1 MSKPFSPPST
11 ATTSAHAEPASP
23 ELTRFARQV
32 IRRVA
37 WRHALPWL
45 VRGCAAG
52 LLAAAVIL
60 LLARLTPWDGAAWWA
75 PAALLGLTG
84 VGAAVAWLTRPA
96 PPVAIR
102 SADRALR
109 LHERLVTAWEYGDRQ
124 TPILRLQRA
133 DLAERVAGLDL
144 KRRLPLHLARR
155 EAALPS
161 AGVLALVLALALP
174 TPHARAQPAVNP
186 ATHARITHAA
196 ARINTARQTA
206 ASVPPSTLAA
216 LPKVARLRQAQ
227 IARILARLQ
236 HDLAATHTQAQAL
249 RTIAQAQTALNRLA
263 NPQAAA
269 QHAALAA
276 LSAALL
282 RAAAMQK
289 LAAALQRGDP
299 RSIAA
304 AMQKLAA
311 SLSRGSAA
319 QRAALAKELQQAAH
333 AASSDASLSSA
344 LQNAATSLAQDDTSG
359 AQAALRAAGT
369 QSAADAAS
377 TAQQSALDQA
387 TSSLDNARNDVSG
400 LQDSSSPGSSGQ
412 GGQGQGGQSGQSGK
426 GGQGQGGQGQGQ
438 GNGQGSGTGSGQ
450 GDGQGQ
456 GGGQGQGQG
465 SGNGDGTGQGQGQ
478 GQGSGAGHGAGG
490 GSGGAGGGGRGGGR
504 GTNGGSGRNGGT
516 GSRVYVPAPQG
527 KNGPTST
534 TRGSQAAPAPGSVQP
549 WRAVLPQYQR
559 GANNAIA
566 NGSLPPDQRAL
577 VKRYFDGLSH

>member
-1 MSKPFSPPST
+1 MSTSLSPLS
-11 ATTSAHAEPASP
+11 ATNTSAHAELASP
-23 ELTRFARQV
+23 ELTRFARRV

-45 VRGCAAG
+45 VRGFAAG
-52 LLAAAVIL
+52 LLAAAVVFLI
-60 LLARLTPWDGAAWWA
+60 ARLTSWDAAWWA
-75 PAALLGLTG
+75 LAALLGLTG
-84 VGAAVAWLTRPA
+84 VGATVAWLTKPPA
-96 PPVAIR
+96 PAAIR

-144 KRRLPLHLARR
+144 KRLLPLHLARR

-174 TPHARAQPAVNP
+174 TPHARVQPAVNP
-186 ATHARITHAA
+186 ATHARIAHAA
-196 ARINTARQTA
+196 ARISAARQA
-206 ASVPPSTLAA
+206 AAGVPLPTLAA

-282 RAAAMQK
+282 RAAATQS

-299 RSIAA
+299 RLIAA
-304 AMQKLAA
+304 AMEKLAA
-311 SLSRGSAA
+311 SLSHGSPA

-333 AASSDASLSSA
+333 ASSSDASLSSA

-377 TAQQSALDQA
+377 TVQQSALDQA

-400 LQDSSSPGSSGQ
+400 LSDSSSPGSSGQ
-412 GGQGQGGQSGQSGK
+412 GGQGQGGQGGQSGK
-426 GGQGQGGQGQGQ
+426 GGQGQGGQGQ

-478 GQGSGAGHGAGG
+478 GSGSGHGAGG

-504 GTNGGSGRNGGT
+504 GTNGGSGRNGGA